1 MPKPR
6 SIPLDYPRRRFGET
20 VWGPVKSGASSLR
33 GGVVRVFPGLSE
45 AKLAAWVS
53 EVQQTPGVEV
63 EAEELLF
70 AMLLCGVRL
79 GVYGP
84 DLAAVQRELWEWL
97 TWAPRNMPA
106 DLAEL
111 VVEALT
117 PGLAQAV
124 ERRGSKVGPSGASGL
139 KGGRPP
145 LGPAAWAA
153 AVVVDRRLRSQAV
166 KPRRARELTLAL
178 AALLLG
184 RPSVAPY
191 EFYRERKRR
200 GARAVARLS
209 LETVKQYEWWVLHDG
224 VRQADDARPDDGR
237 TYPAWRRKHRTLKWV
252 MNEFGSESVARLAL
266 SRFSDQLWRPFLRP
280 ATREREFASRGPTAR

>member
-1 MPKPR
+1 MSKPR
-6 SIPLDYPRRRFGET
+6 SIPLDYPRRRFGEA
-20 VWGPVKSGASSLR
+20 VWGPARSGALSLR
-33 GGVVRVFPGLSE
+33 GGVVRAFPGLSE
-45 AKLAAWVS
+45 ARLAGWVS

-84 DLAAVQRELWEWL
+84 DLAAVKGELWAWL
-97 TWAPRNMPA
+97 TWAPRHMPA
-106 DLAEL
+106 HLADL

-124 ERRGSKVGPSGASGL
+124 ERRGSKVGPSGTLGL

-145 LGPAAWAA
+145 LGSAAWAA
-153 AVVVDRRLRSQAV
+153 ATVVDRRLRSPAGEPHRVRQ
-166 KPRRARELTLAL
+166 LTLAL

-184 RPSVAPY
+184 RPSVAAY

-200 GARAVARLS
+200 GALAVERLS
-209 LETVKQYEWWVLHDG
+209 LEIVQQYEWWVLHDG
-224 VRQADDARPDDGR
+224 VRQADDAPSSDAR
-237 TYPAWRRKHRTLKWV
+237 TYRAWRRKHRTLNWV
-252 MNEFGSESVARLAL
+252 MKFGSESVARLSL
-266 SRFSDQLWRPFLRP
+266 SRFPDELWGPFLSP
-280 ATREREFASRGPTAR
+280 ATREREVASRGPTGR

>member
-1 MPKPR
+1 
-6 SIPLDYPRRRFGET
+6 
-20 VWGPVKSGASSLR
+20 
-33 GGVVRVFPGLSE
+33 VVRAFPGLSE

-53 EVQQTPGVEV
+53 EVQQTPAVEV

-84 DLAAVQRELWEWL
+84 DIAAVQRQLWEWL

-106 DLAEL
+106 ELAEL

>member
-1 MPKPR
+1 
-6 SIPLDYPRRRFGET
+6 
-20 VWGPVKSGASSLR
+20 
-33 GGVVRVFPGLSE
+33 VVRAFPGLSE

-53 EVQQTPGVEV
+53 EVQQTPAVEV

-84 DLAAVQRELWEWL
+84 DIAAVQRQLWEWL

-106 DLAEL
+106 ELAEL

-124 ERRGSKVGPSGASGL
+124 ERRGSKVGPSGAPGL

-153 AVVVDRRLRSQAV
+153 AAVVDRRLQGQAV
-166 KPRRARELTLAL
+166 KPRRARELIFAL

-191 EFYRERKRR
+191 EFYRERRRR
-200 GARAVARLS
+200 GAPAVERLS
-209 LETVKQYEWWVLHDG
+209 LEMVREYEWWVLHDG
-224 VRQADDARPDDGR
+224 VRQANDAPSSDER
-237 TYPAWRRKHRTLKWV
+237 TDQAWRRKHRSLPWV
-252 MNEFGSESVARLAL
+252 MNQFGSESVARLSL
-266 SRFSDQLWRPFLRP
+266 SRFSDELWRPFLSP
-280 ATREREFASRGPTAR
+280 ASREREAASRRPTGTLGISKTAVTRN

>member
-6 SIPLDYPRRRFGET
+6 SIPLDYPRRRFGEA
-20 VWGPVKSGASSLR
+20 VWGPAKSGASSLR
-33 GGVVRVFPGLSE
+33 GGVASAFPGLSE

-106 DLAEL
+106 ELAEL

-124 ERRGSKVGPSGASGL
+124 ERRGSKVGPAGASGL

-145 LGPAAWAA
+145 LGPGAWAA
-153 AVVVDRRLRSQAV
+153 AMVVERRLRSQAV
-166 KPRRARELTLAL
+166 KPRRARELTFAL

-200 GARAVARLS
+200 GAHAVERLS
-209 LETVKQYEWWVLHDG
+209 VEIVKQYEWWVQHDA
-224 VRQADDARPDDGR
+224 VRQSDNARPGDER
-237 TYPAWRRKHRTLKWV
+237 TYRAWRRKHRTLKWV
-252 MNEFGSESVARLAL
+252 MSQFGSESVARLSL
-266 SRFSDQLWRPFLRP
+266 SHFPDELWHPFLSP